1 MLHRKYFWVLFYYL
15 IWLFSFLIIGK
26 TLFSFMHS
34 SASWLFFFL
43 WTLSAHLSFGA
54 PVFKTPTSWWVDSLN
69 SFYLTLTIWFSSIL
83 TICCILFVNTALK
96 IAICQAVFKQEGH
109 LVFPLIRCFSV
120 LPMIFTNI
128 LWSKLR
134 CPSVS
139 CVSCKSVQVYGKSD
153 LCLKTSSQ
161 KHVIRALPDRLMAL

>member
-1 MLHRKYFWVLFYYL
+1 M
-15 IWLFSFLIIGK
+15 
-26 TLFSFMHS
+26 
-34 SASWLFFFL
+34 AFFFPYYWL
-43 WTLSAHLSFGA
+43 RHFLALCTHLH
-54 PVFKTPTSWWVDSLN
+54 PDVFHEHQVHTYHSVLQCSSWWADSLN
-69 SFYLTLTIWFSSIL
+69 SFYLTLTNWFSSIL

-109 LVFPLIRCFSV
+109 IVFPLVRCFSV
-120 LPMIFTNI
+120 LPRIFTNI

-161 KHVIRALPDRLMAL
+161 KHVTQALPDRLMAL

>member
-15 IWLFSFLIIGK
+15 IWLFFFPYYWLRHFLALC
-26 TLFSFMHS
+26 THLHPDVFS
-34 SASWLFFFL
+34 
-43 WTLSAHLSFGA
+43 WTPSAHLSFGA

-69 SFYLTLTIWFSSIL
+69 SFYLTLTNWFSSIL
-83 TICCILFVNTALK
+83 TICCILFVSTALK

-109 LVFPLIRCFSV
+109 VVFPLIRCFSV
-120 LPMIFTNI
+120 LPRIFTNI

-139 CVSCKSVQVYGKSD
+139 CVSCKSVHVYGKSD
-153 LCLKTSSQ
+153 LRLKTSSQ
-161 KHVIRALPDRLMAL
+161 KHVTRAIPDRLMAL